1 LAILRFPVLH
11 QVQDERAMSDVTA
24 IPQSIITQTRDLV
37 ARRRRRR
44 GLALAVMALPV
55 LLLLA
60 VTLDASAGLP
70 AWSRLLLMLVTGLSS
85 MGMIFLLLAWW
96 RWLAPTPEQAR
107 GQAEVALGDQHRHL
121 TAAMELAIM
130 PGPLAAQATVQFTDS
145 LDVNRLNSGLPWLP
159 VRRVLL
165 LALAAIVVAGVVHFL
180 RPTIFPIVVPR
191 LLDPFGDHPPWSLTA
206 LHFID
211 PPIRVRPPAAP
222 RLVVQANG
230 PAPRE
235 LVLVAEDSAGTE
247 VARVVMLA
255 IGSDQW
261 SATLS
266 PIDPVLVSTLHS
278 PLLLWAEGAGTR
290 THRHAMALD
299 AVPYL
304 TGGTL
309 IHHSPEYSRLP
320 MQKHSLGATQPT
332 ITALPGSRLVI
343 AATSNRPL
351 KSITWWCD
359 GKPRQNASG
368 AEFIMEDPTPG
379 AWSAVLEATDGI
391 VSEPVPFFTV
401 TRRIDQPPTIHFEQP
416 QSDGV
421 ATPGMVVPMVITAE
435 DDLGL
440 VQLTRYQLRNG
451 VRETEGRDTL
461 GGTGDTWRGG
471 LRTDG
476 AKPGDTLRIGAVA
489 TDSFPPNGQVSTP
502 TERTIHI
509 ISDADYNEMVMEQ
522 IDEHALE
529 QKYSSLLERIAELET
544 AMQQPPPADEKA
556 EARAAR
562 LQKLAER
569 AEKMSAEVVAW
580 HRPEPLFAIEPELQ
594 QELEQ
599 HLAELEQA
607 ARDGKPQES
616 PAEAAAFQREL
627 TEMTAQAEADAL
639 REQLQDLAAAQRL
652 AAQELEDLKSHGLH
666 NDVDRARLRE
676 VSRQQQEMEQAL
688 KDWQEAAKLV
698 QEGMPDKNSDEAR
711 ELKQLASDVQ
721 ASESDRLV
729 AQAGRS
735 GRSGRVGDAH
745 TDAVDAA
752 NRLEKIAGKKK
763 SGEGEGEGKG
773 LGKCKGFG
781 QCRSQLQGL
790 AKRGFSQSS
799 SKSSSGGGASGASGG
814 GQIVRR
820 GGTNPRSSQKM
831 QLFGPE
837 ALKALNGGRAGNER
851 QGKGQSGTA
860 ALQTDEAHRATAY
873 GTGVRTTTAGVGAA
887 FSPGEQILIEDY
899 FRRLDGDPVAP
910 VPAPTPATE
919 KKP

>member
-1 LAILRFPVLH
+1 MTDAPSL
-11 QVQDERAMSDVTA
+11 T
-24 IPQSIITQTRDLV
+24 IPQSIITQTCDLV

-44 GLALAVMALPV
+44 GFALAAMALPV
-55 LLLLA
+55 LLLLV
-60 VTLDASAGLP
+60 VTLDASADLP
-70 AWSRLLLMLVTGLSS
+70 AWLRLVLMLVTAVSS
-85 MGMIFLLLAWW
+85 VGMIFLLLACW
-96 RWLAPTPEQAR
+96 RWLAPTAEQAR

-145 LDVNRLNSGLPWLP
+145 LEVKRLTSGLPRLP
-159 VRRVLL
+159 VRRVLS
-165 LALAAIVVAGVVHFL
+165 LALAAIVVAGVVHLF
-180 RPTIFPIVVPR
+180 RPTIFPMVVPR

-222 RLVVQANG
+222 RLVVQVTG

-235 LVLVAEDSAGTE
+235 LVLVAEDSAGTA

-266 PIDPVLVSTLHS
+266 PIDPVLVSTLRS
-278 PLLLWAEGAGTR
+278 PLRLWAEGAGTR
-290 THRHAMALD
+290 THRHALVLD
-299 AVPYL
+299 AVPYV
-304 TGGTL
+304 TGGTVH
-309 IHHSPEYSRLP
+309 HHSPAYSRLAE
-320 MQKHSLGATQPT
+320 QKHPLGATQPT

-351 KSITWWCD
+351 KSIAWWCD
-359 GKPRQNASG
+359 GKPRQHASG
-368 AEFIMEDPTPG
+368 AELVMEDPTPG
-379 AWSAVLEATDGI
+379 AWSAVLEASDGI
-391 VSEPVPFFTV
+391 VSEPLPFFTV

-421 ATPGMVVPMVITAE
+421 ATPGMVVPLVITAE

-440 VQLTRYQLRNG
+440 VRLTRYQLRNG
-451 VRETEGRDTL
+451 VRETEGRDAL

-489 TDSFPPNGQVSTP
+489 TDNFPPDGQVSAP
-502 TERTIHI
+502 AERTIHI

-529 QKYSSLLERIAELET
+529 QKYSSLLERIAELEA
-544 AMQQPPPADEKA
+544 AMHQPPPADEKA

-562 LQKLAER
+562 LQELAER
-569 AEKMSAEVVAW
+569 AQKMRAEVVDL

-599 HLAELEQA
+599 HLAELEKA

-616 PAEAAAFQREL
+616 PEEAAALQREL
-627 TEMTAQAEADAL
+627 AEMTAQAEADAL

-652 AAQELEDLKSHGLH
+652 AAKELEDLKQHGLH
-666 NDVDRARLRE
+666 NDADRARLRE

-688 KDWQEAAKLV
+688 TDWQEAAKLV
-698 QEGMPDKNSDEAR
+698 QEAMPDKNSDEAG

-721 ASESDRLV
+721 ASEADRLV

-735 GRSGRVGDAH
+735 GRSGRVGEAH

-763 SGEGEGEGKG
+763 SGEGKGEGKG
-773 LGKCKGFG
+773 LSKCKGFG
-781 QCRSQLQGL
+781 QCQSQLQGL

-820 GGTNPRSSQKM
+820 GGTNPRASQKM

-851 QGKGQSGTA
+851 QGKGHSGA
-860 ALQTDEAHRATAY
+860 AAVETEESRSATAY
-873 GTGVRTTTAGVGAA
+873 ATGVRTTTAGVGAA
-887 FSPGEQILIEDY
+887 FSPGEQMLIEDY
-899 FRRLDGDPVAP
+899 FRRLDSDPIAP
-910 VPAPTPATE
+910 VPVPTPTNE
-919 KKP
+919 KQP